1 MADFNYDSPQ
11 YNVRQFTA
19 FRLPAT
25 TASTPVLKY
34 VTHCAMK
41 IKRITGI
48 VFTAG
53 TNASAGYDI
62 YNGTT
67 SVGAVTFGTGTANT
81 VASLTQDISL
91 SSAGWL
97 EFRTKANSATMVVD
111 ATVEFETPYPADLT
125 A

>member
-11 YNVRQFTA
+11 YNVRQFTN

-25 TASTPVLKY
+25 TASQPVLKY

-53 TNASAGYDI
+53 TNATAGYDV
-62 YNGTT
+62 YNGTA
-67 SVGAVTFGTGTANT
+67 SVGEVTFGTGTANT
-81 VASLTQDISL
+81 VASLTRDISL

-97 EFRTKANSATMVVD
+97 EFRTKANSATMVTD
-111 ATVEFETPYPADLT
+111 MTVEFETPFPADLT

>member
-1 MADFNYDSPQ
+1 MANFNYDSPQ

-25 TASTPVLKY
+25 TASNPVLKY
-34 VTHCAMK
+34 VTHCDMK

-53 TNASAGYDI
+53 TNAAAGYGI

-67 SVGAVTFGTGTANT
+67 SVGSITFGTGTANT

-97 EFRTKANSATMVVD
+97 EFRTLANSATMVTD
-111 ATVEFETPYPADLT
+111 MTVEFETPYPASLT
-125 A
+125 